1 MSSGHRTALAMSPQG
16 NALLHSKTPRPLDA
30 GFLGEKEGTTLLF
43 VPKAISFATI
53 NDMYMAR
60 ALYDRTVLARR
71 SITLVAIYSI
81 NLTLADRAG
90 SFSAQHD

>member
-1 MSSGHRTALAMSPQG
+1 
-16 NALLHSKTPRPLDA
+16 
-30 GFLGEKEGTTLLF
+30 
-43 VPKAISFATI
+43 
-53 NDMYMAR
+53 MAR